1 MTPARRLS
9 CLVLPSS
16 GTPNYM
22 IQIDFQGW
30 KDAGL
35 SLLFSGADIIDT
47 VTVADVDAC
56 SL

>member
-1 MTPARRLS
+1 
-9 CLVLPSS
+9 LVLPSS

-30 KDAGL
+30 KNDGL
-35 SLLFSGADIIDT
+35 TINFDVADIIDT